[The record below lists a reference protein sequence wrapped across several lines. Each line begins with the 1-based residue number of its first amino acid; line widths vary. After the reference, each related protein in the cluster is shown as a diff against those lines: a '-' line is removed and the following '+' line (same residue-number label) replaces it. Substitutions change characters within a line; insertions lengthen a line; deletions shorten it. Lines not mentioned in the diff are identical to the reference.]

1 MRRTLTLK
9 FFAAGV
15 ASFFLATGLSATA
28 LAGSAWSPPIRVVA
42 IQVAENS
49 GVLRLGMRRSI
60 EITAPFN
67 FNPASCVSLE
77 VDFNLTGFDVRTQYF
92 DVQLNNSERSVAEQR
107 QLLIAIYTA
116 FATGRNV
123 SLLVRDDLC
132 TMSNGRVA
140 AGIQILN

>member
-1 MRRTLTLK
+1 MKLL
-9 FFAAGV
+9 AAGAV
-15 ASFFLATGLSATA
+15 SFFLATGLSTTA
-28 LAGSAWSPPIRVVA
+28 LAGSAWSPPIRIVA

-60 EITAPFN
+60 EITSPFN

-92 DVQLNNSERSVAEQR
+92 DVQLSDAERSVTEQR
-107 QLLIAIYTA
+107 QLLIEIYSA

-132 TMSNGRVA
+132 TTSNGRVA